1 MAKVTT
7 LADFFP
13 IQLGVLKEN
22 LPLTFSLYVYLS
34 LNQRLVQLRRPD
46 ELLEEGFLQLYG
58 GRGIAQL
65 YVKNEEKNAY
75 VEYIRK
81 EKEKENEEKAAEA
94 IKELEAKTQMFE
106 EMQKKEKKE
115 QDPGELPIEGAFT
128 KDPEAPELPPE
139 IELKEEQVAEI
150 KEAVQAMM
158 SGNAEERAEA
168 MADAAALAQAVAT
181 EGESKQSL
189 FTDLWQSS
197 AEEKFD
203 GHAKNIST
211 FAVVFAMGMG
221 YNNRDVVKSLS
232 LAGLVHDL
240 GVCQIDIETVRTPQ
254 ELRSKEQKV
263 LFEDHMRATIEM
275 LAGLRLGLPLE
286 VLKILAMH
294 HEKFD
299 GTGYPK
305 KLKNWD
311 VDAMAQILSMADVF
325 DGMIRGRYDGKERTL
340 TEAFKDVV
348 TLEKSKI
355 FPQYYNPDLFNKL
368 VKWVE
373 TQSDTNILTEAD
385 KIVAETLDH
394 NLKKPAA

>member
-1 MAKVTT
+1 MAQVVT

-22 LPLTFSLYVYLS
+22 LPVTFGLFVYLP
-34 LNQRLVQLRRPD
+34 LNKRIVQLRRAG
-46 ELLEEGFLQLYG
+46 EMLEGGFLLLYG
-58 GRGIAQL
+58 QRGIAQL
-65 YVKNEEKNAY
+65 YVSKKEQPAY

-94 IKELEAKTQMFE
+94 FKDLEAKTQMFE
-106 EMQKKEKKE
+106 ELQKKGKA
-115 QDPGELPIEGAFT
+115 DLAPDELPIEGAFT
-128 KDPEAPELPPE
+128 KEEGAPELPAE
-139 IELKEEQVAEI
+139 IELKEEQTAEI

-158 SGNAEERAEA
+158 TGTEEERTRG

-221 YNNRDVVKSLS
+221 YKNRDVVKCLS

-240 GVCQIDIETVRTPQ
+240 GVCQIDVETVRTPQ
-254 ELRSKEQKV
+254 ELRTKEQKV

-275 LAGLRLGLPLE
+275 LAGLRLGLPME

-311 VDAMAQILSMADVF
+311 VDTLAQILSMADIF
-325 DGMIRGRYDGKERTL
+325 DGMIRGRFDGKERSL
-340 TEAFKDVV
+340 TEAFKDIV
-348 TLEKSKI
+348 TIEKSKI

-373 TQSDTNILTEAD
+373 TQADTNILTEAD
-385 KIVAETLDH
+385 KIVAETLEH